1 VNIENPRSPALREP
15 PSVTELRALFDA
27 APAYAVGIEDE
38 VMLLDP
44 NSLELVP
51 YAQQVLARLD
61 DDERFKLELP
71 ASQLEIVTP
80 ASADVG
86 AVGRALF
93 EARQTL
99 AARAA
104 GIVRL
109 ACAGAHPF
117 SPGIGAL
124 NRIAR
129 YEQTIEDYGSIVS
142 RQLVCALQVHVSVSG
157 ADRALA
163 LYNAA
168 RSYLPLLAALA
179 ANSPFYEGCDT
190 GLASVRPKLA
200 ELLPRQGVPP
210 EFESWEGYAEAFR
223 WGAAAGTFP
232 EPRTWWWELR
242 LHPSFGTLEFRVPDA
257 QSSTADAIAIAA
269 VTQALVASLGERYD
283 AGERFDVASSWRIEE
298 NRWSACRYG
307 VEGGMAGLVSGERRP
322 TRGILEELIETLSP
336 TARRFGGG
344 SALDHA
350 RSLVERGG
358 AIAQRRV
365 ARSGGVHAV
374 AGWLAERFL
383 DPEDG

>member
-1 VNIENPRSPALREP
+1 
-15 PSVTELRALFDA
+15 
-27 APAYAVGIEDE
+27 
-38 VMLLDP
+38 MLLDP

-51 YAQQVLARLD
+51 YAQQVLARLGD
-61 DDERFKLELP
+61 DQRFKLELP

-80 ASADVG
+80 ASADVR
-86 AVGRALF
+86 AVGRALL
-93 EARQTL
+93 ESRRTL

-109 ACAGAHPF
+109 ACAGTHPF

-124 NRIAR
+124 NRVAR
-129 YEQTIEDYGSIVS
+129 YEQTIEDYGSIAS
-142 RQLVCALQVHVSVSG
+142 RQLVCALQVHISVSG

-179 ANSPFYEGCDT
+179 ANSPFYEGRDT

-210 EFESWEGYAEAFR
+210 AFESWECYAEAFR

-257 QSSTADAIAIAA
+257 QSTTGDAVAIAA

-283 AGERFDVASSWRIEE
+283 AGEQFHVAPSWRIEE

-307 VEGGMAGLVSGERRP
+307 VEGSMADLVSGEQRA
-322 TRGILEELIETLSP
+322 TLGNLEELLETLSP
-336 TARRFGGG
+336 MARRFGAGP
-344 SALDHA
+344 ALDHA
-350 RSLVERGG
+350 RSLVDLNG
-358 AIAQRRV
+358 AIAQRQA
-365 ARSGGVHAV
+365 ARSGGVRAV

-383 DPEDG
+383 ESEDG

>member
-1 VNIENPRSPALREP
+1 VNTENPRSPALREL
-15 PSVTELRALFDA
+15 PSVAKLRAIFDA
-27 APAYAVGIEDE
+27 APAYTVGIEDE

-44 NSLELVP
+44 GSLELVP
-51 YAQQVLARLD
+51 YAQQVLARLND
-61 DDERFKLELP
+61 DQRFKLELP

-80 ASADVG
+80 ASADVS
-86 AVGRALF
+86 AVGRALLHG
-93 EARQTL
+93 RRTL
-99 AARAA
+99 AARAT

-124 NRIAR
+124 NRVAP
-129 YEQTIEDYGSIVS
+129 YQQTIEDYGSIAA

-168 RSYLPLLAALA
+168 RCYLPLLAALA
-179 ANSPFYEGCDT
+179 ANSPFYEGRDT

-210 EFESWEGYAEAFR
+210 EFESWERYAEAFR
-223 WGAAAGTFP
+223 WGAAAGAFP

-257 QSSTADAIAIAA
+257 QSTVADAVAIAA
-269 VTQALVASLGERYD
+269 VTQALVAWLGERYD
-283 AGERFDVASSWRIEE
+283 AGERLHVAPSWRIEE

-307 VEGGMAGLVSGERRP
+307 VEGAMADLVSGERRP
-322 TRGILEELIETLSP
+322 TRGCLEQLIETLSP
-336 TARRFGGG
+336 TARRFGAG
-344 SALDHA
+344 SALNHA
-350 RSLVERGG
+350 GRLVDLNG

-365 ARSGGVHAV
+365 ARSGGAHAV
-374 AGWLAERFL
+374 ASWLAERFL
-383 DPEDG
+383 ESEDG